1 MPSREKI
8 LQQQVSAALLE
19 DVGAGDITSLA
30 SIDYELIGVAEITA
44 KSDGVICGLPLCEYT
59 FLKVD
64 SGIEFKALF
73 EEGQSFKAGDQVAMI
88 MGRLRSILIAER
100 TALNFLMRLSG
111 VATLT
116 HRMVMAA
123 GNERVKILDTR
134 KTTPGLRFMEKYAV
148 ATGGG
153 ENHRYGLYDM
163 VLIKDNHIAAA
174 GSVADAIGKIRDF
187 LASDKFLK
195 IFHTDPAGIEVE
207 IEVESIDQLQEA
219 LDEGITRIML
229 DNKSPEHLAE
239 MVSIVRERP
248 RGNKIKLEASGNVT
262 LDNIADIAA
271 SGVDFI
277 SVGALT
283 HSAPASD
290 FSLKLLEDE

>member
-8 LQQQVSAALLE
+8 LQQQVSTALQE

-30 SIDYELIGVAEITA
+30 LIDRELIGVAEITA

-64 SGIEFKALF
+64 SEIEFKALF
-73 EEGQSFKAGDQVAMI
+73 EEGQSFKTGDQVAMI
-88 MGRLRSILIAER
+88 MGHLRSILTAER

-116 HRMVMAA
+116 HQMVMAA

-134 KTTPGLRFMEKYAV
+134 KTTPGLRFIEKYAV

-163 VLIKDNHIAAA
+163 VLIKDNHIAAT
-174 GSVADAIGKIRDF
+174 GSVTVAIGKIRDF

-195 IFHTDPAGIEVE
+195 VFHTDPASIEIE

-219 LDEGITRIML
+219 LDEGISRIML
-229 DNKSPEHLAE
+229 DNKSPEHLVE
-239 MVSIVRERP
+239 MVSIVRGRP
-248 RGNKIKLEASGNVT
+248 QGNKIKLEASGNVT
-262 LDNIADIAA
+262 LDNIAAIAA